1 MIQPGPMTKLL
12 ALYDKVDGLCE
23 AYNPNAV
30 ASIRELSRVKKAQVG
45 ATIMVYGVYNAGKST
60 LINALLGQELA
71 AVADVPETARVQGYR
86 WGDFVV
92 LDTPGIDAP
101 LEHEEI
107 TREQLIQSDIV
118 IFVVNPLGVVEEE
131 KTLNVLLELVLA
143 GKKIFLVLNCKN
155 RFDPIDLARIKN
167 ELRERIQQKAGNRQV
182 LGNIP
187 IVEVN
192 ARSALKAKL
201 ENKQNLLNSS
211 GFPRFESELS
221 TFFAS
226 VQQQEIVARVAT
238 ELRSFIDE
246 TVIELDKQQ
255 DQASIKRLDAF
266 YAEIAHREIDI
277 RQGLKSLIEAK
288 AAYICKSTI
297 IALNQDGEGAQ
308 GKIEQLI
315 SQANQQV
322 CTELEDALKR
332 LGLDASE
339 MLGEVI
345 RDIQVQSQGNIS
357 RAMPGFEAESVHSD
371 QMPSSPSGIDLTLL
385 KFGARQAGSMVN
397 AEHVVSAMKIGK
409 EWLPTLFKGI
419 GPATMGKVAEQI
431 VGKVIPVI
439 SIAFL
444 VGSTLYSA
452 FVGDPEQQRL
462 NEQIKRETQERERR
476 EQAIRAFGEET
487 AWEFSQALSTVV
499 ETHIKS
505 SFAEI
510 KEKLYALRGS
520 LDETQRRLSEDREHL
535 VQCQAAM
542 GEYV

>member
-30 ASIRELSRVKKAQVG
+30 ASIRELSRVKKAQAG

-266 YAEIAHREIDI
+266 YAEIARREIDI